1 MTDAPD
7 YRIIDLETWPRRE
20 QYGLYRDLAFPYF
33 SMTADVDVTEMRE
46 LVRRLGESFTS
57 AISYAIARAANSVP
71 EFRQRMHRRD
81 GHPDEIREYAVVHP
95 SITVLGEG
103 GQFRFCV
110 LPYSEGFDVFRTQA
124 RPRIEEAKHAPSL
137 WVVPD
142 REDFLF
148 MTSIPWIR
156 FTAMTHPVP
165 LDPACSVPRIAW
177 GKFRED
183 ADARIR
189 MPLNV
194 QAHHAMIDGLHLGR
208 FYARLQEILDGAGAL
223 CGQAPVSREE

>member
-1 MTDAPD
+1 MTDAAN
-7 YRIIDLETWPRRE
+7 YRTIDLATWPRRE
-20 QYGLYRDLAFPYF
+20 QYELYRDLAFPYF
-33 SMTADVDVTEMRE
+33 SMTADVDVTELRG

-57 AISYAIARAANSVP
+57 AFSYAVARAANDVP

-81 GHPDEIREYAVVHP
+81 REPDEIREFAIVHP
-95 SITVLGEG
+95 SITVLGDG

-110 LPYSEGFDVFRTQA
+110 RPYPEDFDAFREQA
-124 RPRIEEAKHAPSL
+124 LPRIEEAKKAPSL

-148 MTSIPWIR
+148 MTSIPWSR

-177 GKFRED
+177 GKFQED
-183 ADARIR
+183 PDGRTR

-208 FYARLQEILDGAGAL
+208 FYARLQEILDGAREL
-223 CGQAPVSREE
+223 SREEPFEQKR

>member
-1 MTDAPD
+1 MIDAPA

-20 QYGLYRDLAFPYF
+20 QYDLYRDLDFPYF

-46 LVRRLGESFTS
+46 LVRRLGDSFTS
-57 AISYAIARAANSVP
+57 AVSYAIGRAANEVA

-81 GHPDEIREYAVVHP
+81 GQSDEIREYAIVHP
-95 SITVLGEG
+95 SITVLGDG

-110 LPYSEGFDVFRTQA
+110 LPYAEDFDTFREQA
-124 RPRIEEAKHAPSL
+124 RPRIEEAKRAPSL
-137 WVVPD
+137 WIAPD

-177 GKFRED
+177 GQFRED
-183 ADARIR
+183 SDGRIR

-208 FYARLQEILDGAGAL
+208 FYARLQEILNGADSLSQEDPLRRG
-223 CGQAPVSREE
+223 R

>member
-1 MTDAPD
+1 MIDDPK
-7 YRIIDLETWPRRE
+7 YRIVDLETWPRRE
-20 QYGLYRDLAFPYF
+20 QYELYRDLAFPYF
-33 SMTADVDVTEMRE
+33 SMTADVDVTELRG

-57 AISYAIARAANSVP
+57 AFSYAVARAANKVP
-71 EFRQRMHRRD
+71 EFRQRMHRQDRE
-81 GHPDEIREYAVVHP
+81 PDEIREYAVVHP
-95 SITVLGEG
+95 SITVMGDG

-110 LPYSEGFDVFRTQA
+110 LPYAEDFDAFRKQA
-124 RPRIEEAKHAPSL
+124 HPRIEEAKKAPSL
-137 WVVPD
+137 WIVPD
-142 REDFLF
+142 RDDFLF

-177 GKFRED
+177 GKFQED
-183 ADARIR
+183 QDGRTR

-208 FYARLQEILDGAGAL
+208 FYARLQETLDHAL
-223 CGQAPVSREE
+223 ELSGENPRGQER

>member
-20 QYGLYRDLAFPYF
+20 QYNLYRDLDFPYF
-33 SMTADVDVTEMRE
+33 SMTADVDVTAMRG

-57 AISYAIARAANSVP
+57 AVSYAIARAANDVP

-81 GHPDEIREYAVVHP
+81 EQPDEIREYAVVHP

-110 LPYSEGFDVFRTQA
+110 LPYSEDFDTFRTQA
-124 RPRIEEAKHAPSL
+124 RPRIEEAKRAPSL
-137 WVVPD
+137 WAVPD

-165 LDPACSVPRIAW
+165 LNPACPVPRIAW
-177 GKFRED
+177 GQFRKD
-183 ADARIR
+183 SNDRMQ

-208 FYARLQEILDGAGAL
+208 FYARLQEILDGAGTL
-223 CGQAPVSREE
+223 SPKAPLLENE